1 MHAPHTLQGHLALRA
16 AQLNALAETLPKGD
30 ERDALTHRATK
41 IEAAALV
48 IDRWMSSSGP
58 KLGLRGPA

>member
-1 MHAPHTLQGHLALRA
+1 MHDPHALQGHLALRV

-30 ERDALTHRATK
+30 ERDALTHRAIK

-48 IDRWMSSSGP
+48 IDRWMSSSGQ
-58 KLGLRGPA
+58 KLGLQGPI

>member
-30 ERDALTHRATK
+30 ERDALTHRAIK

-48 IDRWMSSSGP
+48 IDRWMSSSGQ
-58 KLGLRGPA
+58 KLGLQGPI